1 MKKALIRQTNVILAV
16 LVTIGMNGLANALP
30 LNGLMTGEISDRFD
44 VLFVPAGYV
53 FAIWG
58 VIYLGLI
65 LYAIFQ
71 ALPAQRTNP
80 RLDAIAYPFIFS
92 CAANVAWLFLWHY
105 EQFPLTLLA
114 MLALLGL
121 LIFIYLRLG
130 VGVKK
135 VPVVER
141 WLVHVPFSIY
151 LGWITVATI
160 ANVTTVLDYIGWDG
174 WGLAP
179 EAWAIIMLVVGL
191 LVTATVRLTR
201 NDIAYALV
209 IIWAFAGIGVK
220 QAAVSSVATTAW
232 IAAGAVLLLL
242 LGGLLARPRS
252 DQLFKVE

>member
-80 RLDAIAYPFIFS
+80 RLDAIAYPFVFS

-105 EQFPLTLLA
+105 EQFPLT

-191 LVTATVRLTR
+191 LVTAAVRLTR